1 MDIGYS
7 PVRIANGRTGYL
19 GDVNND
25 YYYKNISKKLI
36 GTNTSGYDDN
46 NNFQRFLDEY
56 DFLESDGG
64 FDQTGAWQKNI
75 KNGLYLLPHE
85 KLVIKNIIPG
95 QATYYTVLAPY
106 NKALQKAV
114 FSYKL
119 SAYNTA
125 WLGTKAGN
133 NNQHH
138 SSMYGFVVNAFDDYG
153 ITYSENPSFGIT
165 APVFNIDATK
175 IKLEGNQIKKKY

>member
-85 KLVIKNIIPG
+85 ILFQVKQLITLFLLHITKLCKRLYLAINFRPTILHGSAQRLVIIISII
-95 QATYYTVLAPY
+95 QVCMVSLLMRLMIMVLPIQ
-106 NKALQKAV
+106 KTHHLALLLL
-114 FSYKL
+114 YL
-119 SAYNTA
+119 
-125 WLGTKAGN
+125 
-133 NNQHH
+133 
-138 SSMYGFVVNAFDDYG
+138 
-153 ITYSENPSFGIT
+153 I
-165 APVFNIDATK
+165 
-175 IKLEGNQIKKKY
+175 